1 MINNVTF
8 RPFFSIMTTGS
19 LVLSSFVHAAQVT
32 RAVDREIIAGSK
44 QLDAVCPC
52 AIRVVKLP

>member
-1 MINNVTF
+1 MMLLK
-8 RPFFSIMTTGS
+8 PFFSILTTGS

-32 RAVDREIIAGSK
+32 RAVDREIITGTK